1 MFDIGWGE
9 MFLIG
14 IVALIVVGPKD
25 LPALFRTAGNFMGKA
40 RVMARE
46 FQRSMEQAAQEAGMS
61 EVSESLKAID
71 RNLDAATGS
80 ARKFA
85 QSLNNPGAAAARA
98 ATAAVMTQAPTPA
111 TPQPAAPTPTASPV
125 PDAAGPAAP
134 PADAPPP
141 QAEGGRDSAA

>member
-25 LPALFRTAGNFMGKA
+25 LPALFHTAGNFMGKA

-98 ATAAVMTQAPTPA
+98 ATAAVMTQAP
-111 TPQPAAPTPTASPV
+111 QPAAPSPVTPSPAAAPV
-125 PDAAGPAAP
+125 PDAAAPAAP
-134 PADAPPP
+134 PAEAPPP
-141 QAEGGRDSAA
+141 QAEAGRGSAA

>member
-46 FQRSMEQAAQEAGMS
+46 FQRSMEQAAQEAGVS

-98 ATAAVMTQAPTPA
+98 ATAAVMTQAPQ
-111 TPQPAAPTPTASPV
+111 QPAATPGADTAAAPV
-125 PDAAGPAAP
+125 AP
-134 PADAPPP
+134 PAEVPAPGPATGTEAG
-141 QAEGGRDSAA
+141 QGSAA

>member
-46 FQRSMEQAAQEAGMS
+46 FQRSMEQAAQEAGVS

-85 QSLNNPGAAAARA
+85 QSLNNPGAAATRA
-98 ATAAVMTQAPTPA
+98 ATAAVMTQAP
-111 TPQPAAPTPTASPV
+111 QPAATPAPEAAAAPV
-125 PDAAGPAAP
+125 ATPAEVPATGPATDTGAG
-134 PADAPPP
+134 
-141 QAEGGRDSAA
+141 QGSAA